1 MSIAPMPLAP
11 FEHLMLADD
20 SPEHPMSFFIQLKF
34 QGRFDRPQLN
44 TALKKALTLHPLL
57 NSWIHGSAKDS
68 TSRITW
74 IEASSP
80 TPTIDWNDANVPIRF
95 AIGRWLD
102 LRSETGIRL
111 WLRESEKTTT
121 LMLQIHHS
129 CCDGIGA
136 LSFIHTLLMAYHL
149 PHTSAS
155 TSALE
160 EMTDPRLLHDRNQ
173 SCASWRQVLRTA
185 WHAIFRVSQYAKTQP
200 VPLATPRALPAD
212 NSAGDLFPRFQTFT
226 FGEAET
232 EQLRVTAK
240 QQGVSLN
247 DLLLRD
253 LFLILD
259 QWNRRHS
266 LDHRSQAIRVCV
278 PINLRQSADCRMSA
292 ANVVSLSFL
301 DRDANQLADPIGLL
315 DNLHA
320 QTKQTKRSRKFLVFL
335 PAVKLLGMF
344 PGRLYARMKRTHCL
358 TSAVLS
364 NLGILWT
371 GSPLLGLDRRLAS
384 GGLTLESI
392 EAVVPLRPLTHAAF
406 FALNYGGKLSLTI
419 SHDTRWIDDAEARE
433 LLESYVRQLRDSLSS
448 PDELTTTGVSDR
460 QSSGSVAPEVR
471 EREMFAGAPSR
482 VRQEVIATGFS
493 TP

>member
-1 MSIAPMPLAP
+1 MPITPLPLAP

-20 SPEHPMSFFIQLKF
+20 GPEHPMTFFIQMKF
-34 QGRFDRPQLN
+34 QGRFDRALLKA
-44 TALKKALTLHPLL
+44 ALKKALALHPLL

-111 WLRESEKTTT
+111 WLRESEKATT
-121 LMLQIHHS
+121 LMLQIHHC
-129 CCDGIGA
+129 CCDGVGA

-149 PHTSAS
+149 PQTSAS
-155 TSALE
+155 TSSLE
-160 EMTDPRLLHDRNQ
+160 EMTDPRLLQDRDQ
-173 SCASWRQVLRTA
+173 PCASWRQILRTA

-200 VPLATPRALPAD
+200 DPLATPRALPVD
-212 NSAGDLFPRFQTFT
+212 NPDEDPFPRFQTLT
-226 FGEAET
+226 FGKAET

-240 QQGVSLN
+240 QEGASLN

-266 LDHRSQAIRVCV
+266 TDHRSRTIRVCV
-278 PINLRQSADCRMSA
+278 PINLRQSADRRMSA
-292 ANVVSLSFL
+292 ANMVSLSFL
-301 DRDANQLADPIGLL
+301 DRDANQLADPMGLL

-320 QTKQTKRSRKFLVFL
+320 QTKQTKRSRKFLVFI
-335 PAVKLLGMF
+335 PAIKLLGML
-344 PGRLYARMKRTHCL
+344 PGRLYARMQRTHCL
-358 TSAVLS
+358 ASAVLS
-364 NLGILWT
+364 NLGVLWA
-371 GSPLLGLDRRLAS
+371 GSPLLGLDRKLVT
-384 GGLTLESI
+384 GGLSLESI
-392 EAVVPLRPLTHAAF
+392 EPIIPLHPLTHAAF
-406 FALNYGGKLSLTI
+406 VAANYGGKLSLTI
-419 SHDTRWIDDAEARE
+419 SHDPRWLDATDARE
-433 LLESYVRQLRDSLSS
+433 LLQSFVRQLQDSLFS
-448 PDELTTTGVSDR
+448 PDELTTNDFSNR
-460 QSSGSVAPEVR
+460 QLSESVVPEVR
-471 EREMFAGAPSR
+471 EPELFAGTPSR
-482 VRQEVIATGFS
+482 DRQEVVAAGVS